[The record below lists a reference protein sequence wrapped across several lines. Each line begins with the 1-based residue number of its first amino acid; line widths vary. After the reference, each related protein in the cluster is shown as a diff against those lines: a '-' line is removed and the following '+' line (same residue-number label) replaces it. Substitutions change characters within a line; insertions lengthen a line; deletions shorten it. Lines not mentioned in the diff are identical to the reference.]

1 MQGTMDKETIIVS
14 MTTWPPRSEAAVK
27 AMQSITNQEHSMPV
41 HFVLVLSKDEW
52 ENNFQL
58 YRMMEAMIED
68 MDVEVIWDYGN
79 IRSHKKL
86 IPTLQRYPDNAIL
99 VVDDDMTQQNG
110 WLEQFIQ
117 DHQQHPNDIIY
128 GHAGSRVIIRN
139 GRIEEGISQRGIYTY
154 PGRVTYNE
162 KPANGSAGTLYPS
175 GTFTD
180 PRFFDRETFMRL
192 TPTSDETWQWAW
204 AVMAE
209 CTFRC
214 LSSHNQPTPIKGA
227 SNPLFHTNI
236 GKYTQYHNAIASE
249 FPEYKE
255 KLQER
260 ISQNPIH
267 YKPKYNEL

>member
-14 MTTWPPRSEAAVK
+14 MTTWPPRSGAAVK
-27 AMQSITNQEHSMPV
+27 AMQSIVNQEHFMPV

-52 ENNFQL
+52 ENNYQL
-58 YRMMEAMIED
+58 AVLVSEMMD
-68 MDVEVIWDYGN
+68 MDVEIIWDYGN
-79 IRSHKKL
+79 IKSHKKL

-110 WLEQFIQ
+110 WMEQFIQ

-139 GRIEEGISQRGIYTY
+139 GRIEEELAQRGIYTY
-154 PGRVTYNE
+154 PGRVTFNE
-162 KPANGSAGTLYPS
+162 KPANGSAGTLYPA

-180 PRFFDRETFMRL
+180 HRFFDRETFMRL

-204 AVMAE
+204 AVMTD

-214 LSSHNQPTPIKGA
+214 LSSHNCPIPIKGA

-267 YKPKYNEL
+267 YKLKYNEL